1 MKIYRNWR
9 CQELKTI
16 KYIEEKR
23 QNFVRISDKQKQALL
38 KYWGEN
44 INEYE
49 LTEQDIC
56 EQTRKV
62 MNNA

>member
-38 KYWGEN
+38 KYWGKN
-44 INEYE
+44 IDKYE

>member
-16 KYIEEKR
+16 KYIEEMR

-38 KYWGEN
+38 KYWGKN
-44 INEYE
+44 IDEYE

>member
-1 MKIYRNWR
+1 M
-9 CQELKTI
+9 
-16 KYIEEKR
+16 R
-23 QNFVRISDKQKQALL
+23 QNFVRVSDKQEQALL

-44 INEYE
+44 IDEYE